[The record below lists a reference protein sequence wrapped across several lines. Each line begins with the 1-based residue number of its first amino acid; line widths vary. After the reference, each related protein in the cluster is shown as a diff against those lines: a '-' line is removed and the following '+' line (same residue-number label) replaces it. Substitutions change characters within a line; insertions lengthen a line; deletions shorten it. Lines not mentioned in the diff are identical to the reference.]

1 MKKLLLVIPIIM
13 LTGCATKEQLFEQ
26 YAETYYEN
34 HMKMVNNV
42 NQVVVTLE
50 DIQNASAEDE
60 YDMRRL
66 NKCQKTSKVTL
77 NIDKTTKEITSK
89 KVELK
94 CK

>member
-26 YAETYYEN
+26 YAENYYEN
-34 HMKMVNNV
+34 HMKMVNNI
-42 NQVVVTLE
+42 NQVVVTL
-50 DIQNASAEDE
+50 DDLLNASSEDE